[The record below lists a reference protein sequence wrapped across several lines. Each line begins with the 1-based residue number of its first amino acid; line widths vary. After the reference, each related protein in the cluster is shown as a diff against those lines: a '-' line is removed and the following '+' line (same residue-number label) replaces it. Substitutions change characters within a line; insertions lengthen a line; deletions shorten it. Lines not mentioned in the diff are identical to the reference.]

1 MCHKIKE
8 AITTSH
14 TPNSI
19 ADDNNNSNT
28 NTELNEKIR
37 DANYVIEECKRK
49 FQLFMAHKARCANQN
64 KAIEEIYSKLTDNV
78 QV

>member
-1 MCHKIKE
+1 MYFMCHKIKE
-8 AITTSH
+8 TITTSH

-37 DANYVIEECKRK
+37 VCEE
-49 FQLFMAHKARCANQN
+49 FP
-64 KAIEEIYSKLTDNV
+64 IVYGT
-78 QV
+78 